1 MVLHALGPRVAGPA
15 DVPALTRVIN
25 RAYAVEAFFVEG
37 HRTSEAGI
45 TERLAISNAVFLV
58 VDDSTNREEL
68 AGAVYVE
75 IRKERG
81 YFAMLAVDP
90 RRQGSGVGR
99 LLVTAAEDH
108 CRAAGCTFM
117 DIEVVN
123 LRSELPAFYAKF
135 GYAPYAIGSFR
146 QIERLSRP
154 AHLVLMTKPLVPI
167 WP

>member
-15 DVPALTRVIN
+15 DVRALTRVIN
-25 RAYAVEAFFVEG
+25 DAYAVERFFVAG
-37 HRTSEAGI
+37 HRTSEAAI
-45 TERLAISNAVFLV
+45 AERLTTANAVFLV
-58 VDDSTNREEL
+58 VDDAANHSEL
-68 AGAVYVE
+68 AGAIFVE
-75 IRKERG
+75 IRRERG

-90 RRQGSGVGR
+90 RHQGSGLGR

-135 GYAPYAIGSFR
+135 GYSPYAIAPFR
-146 QIERLSRP
+146 QPERLLRP
-154 AHLVLMTKPLVPI
+154 AHLVVMTKPLVSP
-167 WP
+167 W

>member
-1 MVLHALGPRVAGPA
+1 MVLHAIGPRVAGPA
-15 DVPALTRVIN
+15 DVPALARVIN
-25 RAYAVEAFFVEG
+25 QAYAVERFFVEG
-37 HRTSEAGI
+37 ARTSEAGVA
-45 TERLAISNAVFLV
+45 ERLANANAVFLV
-58 VDDSTNREEL
+58 VDDPATPNEL

-90 RRQGSGVGR
+90 RRQGSGLGR

-108 CRAAGCTFM
+108 CRAAGCAFI

-135 GYAPYAIGSFR
+135 GYTPYATTPFR
-146 QIERLSRP
+146 SPERLLRD
-154 AHLVLMTKPLVPI
+154 AHLVVMTKPLVTL
-167 WP
+167 W